1 VTALCVASDACGS
14 GRLLLRSCR
23 SAAKARKRESDSSG
37 RMMEKGRREDDWTEL
52 HTALMFTARARA
64 GERLAI
70 TLSVVPTRRGRVW
83 APGQ

>member
-1 VTALCVASDACGS
+1 
-14 GRLLLRSCR
+14 
-23 SAAKARKRESDSSG
+23 
-37 RMMEKGRREDDWTEL
+37 MMEKGRREDDWTEL

-64 GERLAI
+64 GEQLVI